1 MLALGLG
8 VFGAVAEDVLLQEHT
23 EWILQLDGH
32 VRAMTRPLAATPALR
47 RAAALV
53 SRATGPGLGAAV
65 LVGSALLWRRG
76 RREDAALL
84 LGGTTGAWA
93 LAALL
98 KLAFAVPR
106 PSAAS
111 AVHALTAYG
120 FPSGHVL
127 VTTVACGLGGR
138 VLGRE
143 VRPVVRGALL
153 LTGLAVVGLT
163 AAARVVL
170 NAHWLSDVAGG
181 AAMGLAWLATIL
193 LAVGPHPGSR
203 VPASSS

>member
-1 MLALGLG
+1 
-8 VFGAVAEDVLLQEHT
+8 
-23 EWILQLDGH
+23 
-32 VRAMTRPLAATPALR
+32 
-47 RAAALV
+47 
-53 SRATGPGLGAAV
+53 
-65 LVGSALLWRRG
+65 
-76 RREDAALL
+76 
-84 LGGTTGAWA
+84 
-93 LAALL
+93 
-98 KLAFAVPR
+98 
-106 PSAAS
+106 
-111 AVHALTAYG
+111 
-120 FPSGHVL
+120 
-127 VTTVACGLGGR
+127 VACGLGGR

-143 VRPVVRGALL
+143 APPVVRGALL